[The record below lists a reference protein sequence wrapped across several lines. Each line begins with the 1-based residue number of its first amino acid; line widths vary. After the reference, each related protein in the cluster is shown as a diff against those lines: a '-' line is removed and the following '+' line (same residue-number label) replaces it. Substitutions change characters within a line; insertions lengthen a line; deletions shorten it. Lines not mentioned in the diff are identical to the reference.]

1 MNHEILVNYNPAT
14 TPNEVDSV
22 DKLSLVA
29 VKYFKHC
36 FVKLQAVSSL
46 SLPV

>member
-1 MNHEILVNYNPAT
+1 MNHEILVNYNPAPAPA
-14 TPNEVDSV
+14 PNEVDSV

-36 FVKLQAVSSL
+36 FVKFQAVSSI
-46 SLPV
+46 